1 MRKTIKYILISIVAL
16 FAYILLS
23 PTPETCD
30 TSDTILMSYIA
41 EEVIEGKAN
50 YKVHSIDS
58 ELTYKSGNVL
68 KYLIKMQ
75 AENGLGAMETK
86 HAIVEFTIV
95 DCKSYIT
102 KIEVT
107 K

>member
-1 MRKTIKYILISIVAL
+1 MKKTVKYILISIGAL

-50 YKVHSIDS
+50 YKVHSTDS

-68 KYLIKMQ
+68 KYFVKMQ
-75 AENGLGAMETK
+75 AENALGAMETR
-86 HAIVEFTIV
+86 HAIVEFTIM
-95 DCKSYIT
+95 DCKSYTT
-102 KIEVT
+102 KIEIT

>member
-1 MRKTIKYILISIVAL
+1 MKKTLKYTALGFLGLFIYILVA
-16 FAYILLS
+16 

-41 EEVIEGKAN
+41 EEVMEKKAN
-50 YKVHSIDS
+50 YKVHSTDS

-68 KYLIKMQ
+68 KYFVKMQ
-75 AENGLGAMETK
+75 AENSFGAIETK

-95 DCKSYIT
+95 DCDSYT
-102 KIEVT
+102 YKIEVT

>member
-1 MRKTIKYILISIVAL
+1 MKKTVKYILISIGAL
-16 FAYILLS
+16 FSYILLS

-30 TSDTILMSYIA
+30 TSNTILMSYIA

-50 YKVHSIDS
+50 YKVHSTDS

-68 KYLIKMQ
+68 KYFVKMQ
-75 AENGLGAMETK
+75 AENALGAMETK
-86 HAIVEFTIV
+86 HAIVEFTIM
-95 DCKSYIT
+95 DCKSYTT
-102 KIEVT
+102 KIEIT

>member
-1 MRKTIKYILISIVAL
+1 MKKIAKYILISIGVL

-41 EEVIEGKAN
+41 EEVMDSKTN
-50 YKVHSIDS
+50 YKVYSTDA
-58 ELTYKSGNVL
+58 ELTYKSGNLL
-68 KYLIKMQ
+68 KYFVKMQ
-75 AENGLGAMETK
+75 AENSFGAIETK

-95 DCKSYIT
+95 DCNSYTTNVEIT
-102 KIEVT
+102 K
-107 K
+107 